1 LRKPKILLTLAVAGP
16 LAACSSSPKS
26 LDDVPEFN
34 SWLATAMQDA
44 AIRNAILA
52 QHTLFPYHFEMDSE
66 HLNELGKLDLAVLA
80 SHYLDRSGELSVRRG
95 DAGKDLYDAR
105 VAMVHS
111 LLERAGVAADRI
123 KITDSLAGGE
133 GFSSENVVRILEQ
146 DRQMGTRGRSGQN
159 RSGGMSGSGSSGSG
173 GSGGG
178 SGSSGGGSSGY
189 GSGTQSGS
197 GTRQ

>member
-1 LRKPKILLTLAVAGP
+1 LRKPKILLTLAVAVP

-66 HLNELGKLDLAVLA
+66 HLNELGKLDLAILA
-80 SHYLDRSGELSVRRG
+80 GHYLDRSGELSVRRG

-105 VAMVHS
+105 VAMVQS
-111 LLERAGVAADRI
+111 LFERAGVGADRI

-133 GFSSENVVRILEQ
+133 GLSSENVVRILEQ
-146 DRQMGTRGRSGQN
+146 DREMTSGRSSRSGQS
-159 RSGGMSGSGSSGSG
+159 RSGGMSGDRNSGSGSG
-173 GSGGG
+173 GSG
-178 SGSSGGGSSGY
+178 SGSS
-189 GSGTQSGS
+189 SGTQSGS
-197 GTRQ
+197 GARQ

>member
-66 HLNELGKLDLAVLA
+66 HLNELGKLDLAILA
-80 SHYLDRSGELSVRRG
+80 GHYLDRSGDLSVRRG
-95 DAGKDLYDAR
+95 DASKDLYDAR
-105 VAMVHS
+105 VAKVQS
-111 LLERAGVAADRI
+111 LLEMAGVGADRI

-133 GFSSENVVRILEQ
+133 GLSSENVVRILEEE
-146 DRQMGTRGRSGQN
+146 REGGTRGRSGRSGQD
-159 RSGGMSGSGSSGSG
+159 RSGGMSGDNSSGG
-173 GSGGG
+173 GGGGG
-178 SGSSGGGSSGY
+178 SGSGY
-189 GSGTQSGS
+189 GSGAQSGS
-197 GTRQ
+197 GTRK